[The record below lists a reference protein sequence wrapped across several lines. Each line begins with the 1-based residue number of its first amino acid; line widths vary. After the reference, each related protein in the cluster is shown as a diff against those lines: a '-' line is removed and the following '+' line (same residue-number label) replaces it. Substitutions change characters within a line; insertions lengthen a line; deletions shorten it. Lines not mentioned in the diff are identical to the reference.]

1 MHEETVPVCSP
12 AYRDRHHIHTP
23 QDLTRVVLLQQ
34 STRPTQWAEWFELVG
49 APTAL
54 ALRGPQ
60 SEHFSMIA
68 QAAVSHLGAALL
80 PRFLI
85 EQELAAGSL
94 VELSDQVLTSTDAY
108 YLVYPEARAQTPLV
122 TAFRD
127 WVVGECAG
135 QRQG

>member
-1 MHEETVPVCSP
+1 M
-12 AYRDRHHIHTP
+12 A
-23 QDLTRVVLLQQ
+23 LLQQ
-34 STRPTQWAEWFELVG
+34 STRPTQWAEWFELAG

-60 SEHFSMIA
+60 SEHFAMIA

-94 VELSDQVLTSTDAY
+94 VELSDLVLTSTDAY
-108 YLVYPEARAQTPLV
+108 YLVYPEARAQSPLV
-122 TAFRD
+122 KAFRD
-127 WVVGECAG
+127 WLVAECHSP
-135 QRQG
+135 